1 LDLPGFKKPEKA
13 LQMSSKGPAVS
24 VKQLGKRY
32 EIYATPRDRLKQF
45 TLPKLSKLFRQS
57 SKRYFREFWAL
68 KDVSFDV
75 SKGECFGVLGRNGAG
90 KSTLLQILAGTLS
103 LSEGSVQINGLVA
116 ALLELGSGFDPE
128 FSGRENIQINASILG
143 LSKAEL
149 EERFDEIVAFSEIG
163 EFLDQP
169 VKTYSSGMLMRL
181 AFSTAIHVDPEILIV
196 DEALAVGDYAFQHKC
211 MLRIKQIIEKGVTV
225 ILVTHDVGAVMAN
238 CGRAMMLHNGIV
250 QSIGSAADVCNRY
263 LELDAKATL
272 ETLTTTDSTTDVSTL
287 NPELP
292 VHGLSAFNPVEPSYR
307 WGTGQIQIL
316 GWQLSDAM
324 GKSTNTFRFKDQMRI
339 SVLLQAK
346 DPIES
351 CFPGFM
357 LSDRN
362 GYHLTGITNRTCGT
376 EIRNLK
382 KGDQI
387 ILQFEVT
394 LLFRA
399 DNYSVLLN
407 IAADEYGT
415 SFYDLCENAGNFS
428 ILDENLAEPPWGYG
442 RTYLPTTLQVSKVVT
457 SSTPE
462 INAE

>member
-1 LDLPGFKKPEKA
+1 
-13 LQMSSKGPAVS
+13 MSSKGLAVS

-32 EIYATPRDRLKQF
+32 EIYSTPRDRLKQF
-45 TLPKLSKLFRQS
+45 TLPKISKLFGRLP
-57 SKRYFREFWAL
+57 KRYFREFWAL

-75 SKGECFGVLGRNGAG
+75 AKGECFGVLGRNGAG
-90 KSTLLQILAGTLS
+90 KSTLLQILAGTLG
-103 LSEGSVQINGLVA
+103 LTEGSVQINGRVA

-128 FSGRENIQINASILG
+128 FSGRENIQINATILG
-143 LSKAEL
+143 LSKVEL
-149 EERFDEIVAFSEIG
+149 AARFDEIVAFSEIG

-238 CGRAMMLHNGIV
+238 CHRAMMLQNGIV
-250 QSIGSAADVCNRY
+250 QSIGSAAEVCNRY
-263 LELDAKATL
+263 LEIDAKSAFETEATA
-272 ETLTTTDSTTDVSTL
+272 DSTTQVSTL
-287 NPELP
+287 NPQLS
-292 VHGLSAFNPVEPSYR
+292 VNGLGSFDAVAPSYR

-316 GWQLSDAM
+316 GWRLSDLA
-324 GKSTNTFRFKDQMRI
+324 GKNTNTFRFKDQMRI

-346 DPIES
+346 DRIDS

-376 EIRNLK
+376 EICNLE

-415 SFYDLCENAGNFS
+415 SFYDLCENIGNFS

-442 RTYLPTTLQVSKVVT
+442 RTYLPTTLQVSKVITT
-457 SSTPE
+457 SHVDT
-462 INAE
+462 NAE